1 MLAAQVGQATLG
13 QSAVPV
19 QQEPAAAAVLL
30 AVAGL
35 PVLGLAEPAAADN
48 VALLVLLVLLVVLV
62 VLLRAALAT
71 PTAAAE
77 AGSSRALGHVASA
90 APLRRQ

>member
-35 PVLGLAEPAAADN
+35 PVLGLAEPAAADE
-48 VALLVLLVLLVVLV
+48 VALLVLLVLLV

>member
-35 PVLGLAEPAAADN
+35 PVLGLAEPAAADEG
-48 VALLVLLVLLVVLV
+48 ALLVLLVLLV

-71 PTAAAE
+71 PTAAA
-77 AGSSRALGHVASA
+77 AACSGSARALGHVSSA
-90 APLRRQ
+90 APLRLH